1 VSSLEIIDLKT
12 HFPTPDGTVRAV
24 DAIALSIR
32 EKETFGVI
40 GETGC
45 GKTVPGLSIMRLLHT
60 TAMAEGEIIYAGKN
74 LLGVSEAEMR
84 AVRGEEIA
92 MILQN
97 PTTSLNPVL
106 RVGEQIAEAIQLH
119 QGLNKRGAKEKAVE
133 VLDAVKIPSPSR
145 HANEYPHEFSRGMKQ
160 RVMLAMG
167 LACDPALIIADE
179 PTKGLDVTIKAQI
192 VELIKKVTEK
202 KVMLLITHDLGVARI
217 LATNPDLIIADEPT
231 SSLDV
236 SVQAQILNLMKY
248 LQKKFDH
255 TYLFISHDLDVVRIM
270 ADQIAVMYLGQL
282 VEIRK
287 TRDRF
292 NYAKHPHTQALL
304 SAVTRLTRG
313 AEDRKRTLIRGD
325 TPSPIDIPKWVQV
338 SHTMPTKRRDLHDRK
353 AETCRNRRK
362 ASCGMSFYLN
372 IENRNVY
379 VTANAMI

>member
-12 HFPTPDGTVRAV
+12 HFPTPDGIVRAV
-24 DAIALSIR
+24 DAITLSIR
-32 EKETFGVI
+32 AKETFGVI

-45 GKTVPGLSIMRLLHT
+45 GKTVLGLSIMRLLHP

-106 RVGEQIAEAIQLH
+106 RVGEQIAEAIRLH

-145 HANEYPHEFSRGMKQ
+145 HANEYPHEFSGGMKQ
-160 RVMLAMG
+160 HVMIAMG

-202 KVMLLITHDLGVARI
+202 KAMLLINHDLGVARE
-217 LATNPDLIIADEPT
+217 LCDRIA
-231 SSLDV
+231 L
-236 SVQAQILNLMKY
+236 
-248 LQKKFDH
+248 
-255 TYLFISHDLDVVRIM
+255 TY
-270 ADQIAVMYLGQL
+270 AGEL
-282 VEIRK
+282 VEYARLREIFQNPLHPY
-287 TRDRF
+287 TRGFLGSLPDRRLVPIPGMNPSLIDLPIGCRF
-292 NYAKHPHTQALL
+292 HPRCKYATDVCKQKHPEM
-304 SAVTRLTRG
+304 
-313 AEDRKRTLIRGD
+313 AEVADGHSVRCF
-325 TPSPIDIPKWVQV
+325 
-338 SHTMPTKRRDLHDRK
+338 H
-353 AETCRNRRK
+353 A
-362 ASCGMSFYLN
+362 
-372 IENRNVY
+372 
-379 VTANAMI
+379 